1 MLLNS
6 ITHRGAGVGQGQSV
20 VPYNMA
26 GVSQGVVVPYNP
38 QRVVWAK
45 GRVMLYPITHRGLV

>member
-1 MLLNS
+1 M
-6 ITHRGAGVGQGQSV
+6 GQGQSV

-26 GVSQGVVVPYNP
+26 GVGQGVVVPYNP